1 MTGRDIVKRAL
12 IRLGYTSSNGNEALT
27 RRVMSRA
34 TETVNDIYADLWG
47 TEHTEDF
54 EPINNLD
61 EEIQL
66 SNKAAAVM
74 IYGVAAFIAL
84 SEDDGDQ
91 NQLWITMY
99 NRKKASLSKIINK
112 QDVIPRSFDI

>member
-12 IRLGYTSSNGNEALT
+12 IRLGYTTDNGNESLT
-27 RRVMSRA
+27 KRIMSRA

-47 TEHTEDF
+47 TEKTEDF
-54 EPINNLD
+54 EPIDNLD

-74 IYGVAAFIAL
+74 IYGVAAFIAM

-91 NQLWITMY
+91 NQLWMAMY
-99 NRKKASLSKIINK
+99 NRKRASLSKIINK
-112 QDVIPRSFDI
+112 KDVIPRSFDI